1 MLGPK
6 SSSTALQLLHTNF
19 IETFFI
25 ASIFQ
30 MGKKNLKKKRKKRP
44 RSEESSIL
52 ENGVE
57 ASEAESKK
65 SAPDIV
71 KPKLADFK
79 KNSVVFKKNSV
90 FNWHGGLW
98 EFDHE
103 EEDFIY
109 HGPADSEWP
118 LQSPWKKLYFS
129 DSPAEPAPKPDS
141 AEVLSVETPY
151 DAVRAATAMLEEAT
165 KQQQQLRETID
176 QANSLVCTAIDL
188 LETRSSSFHYSE
200 PTRSS

>member
-25 ASIFQ
+25 ASVFQ
-30 MGKKNLKKKRKKRP
+30 MGKKRRKKRP
-44 RSEESSIL
+44 RSED
-52 ENGVE
+52 E
-57 ASEAESKK
+57 AKPSEA
-65 SAPDIV
+65 APARALLPEPAPVIF
-71 KPKLADFK
+71 KPTLADFK
-79 KNSVVFKKNSV
+79 KNSVVFDGRR

-118 LQSPWKKLYFS
+118 LQSPWKKLCFS